1 MKQNVTYK
9 VSLHTSSS
17 SLLAVCK
24 ELVTPKLPYG
34 GNRIVTSVCTK
45 LSQAGINYVATL
57 FTRRLSVVVFIFY
70 FSQSSPSGSLN
81 IIIPSLSIFSHIS
94 VETKYHVHTYKL
106 LQLYLCEKQCQPE
119 SLVRKYQTSHSISG
133 QKSSIF

>member
-1 MKQNVTYK
+1 MSPNVSIETFFPYRLHQ
-9 VSLHTSSS
+9 SLIPNV
-17 SLLAVCK
+17 LPGK
-24 ELVTPKLPYG
+24 ELELATPKLPFS
-34 GNRIVTSVCTK
+34 GNRIVTSVCTNTK
-45 LSQAGINYVATL
+45 LSYAGVYYVATL

-106 LQLYLCEKQCQPE
+106 L
-119 SLVRKYQTSHSISG
+119 
-133 QKSSIF
+133 